1 MEVLRTAILEMLRQ
15 KKGKSFNSSEVVKQ
29 MYPEDWE
36 QFLGDVN
43 EVVIQLSEEGLL
55 SVDNSDL
62 NHMKS
67 LTISSPSKL

>member
-15 KKGKSFNSSEVVKQ
+15 KKGKSFNSAEVVKQ

-43 EVVIQLSEEGLL
+43 KVVIELSEEGLL
-55 SVDNSDL
+55 RVDNSDL
-62 NHMKS
+62 NLINS